1 MKQSSGRALHTFPL
15 RFPGHFY
22 LPQPPSPKPEAG
34 RVSQPR
40 LPRSSYLDCW
50 GSNPGCPACLSS
62 VLPERSRC
70 ITHSSR
76 STPGRS
82 RLLQTPGPERQT
94 VHSSHTRRCKRAGLQ
109 RCAAVGTWRTW
120 TQDWCAPLFLHG
132 KLFPQPPGR
141 TADTAGSPSALVECE
156 GEQKEKGIGRNHQNR
171 EKVKNCTVT

>member
-82 RLLQTPGPERQT
+82 RSSRLQGQDDRLSTHHIHAGVKEQAYSDVQRSGHGVHERRIDVLRYSFTENCFHSLPVGRLIPPDHQ
-94 VHSSHTRRCKRAGLQ
+94 VHWWSVKGNTNRKE
-109 RCAAVGTWRTW
+109 WEEIIKIEK
-120 TQDWCAPLFLHG
+120 
-132 KLFPQPPGR
+132 KL
-141 TADTAGSPSALVECE
+141 
-156 GEQKEKGIGRNHQNR
+156 
-171 EKVKNCTVT
+171 KNCTVT